1 MIKEFIMATN
11 LLFMIIGFAGLA
23 VSFAAN
29 IYGYK
34 AKEGATMHLSG
45 VAAAISIA
53 MILLGGM

>member
-1 MIKEFIMATN
+1 MATN
-11 LLFMIIGFAGLA
+11 LLFMIIGFAGLV
-23 VSFAAN
+23 VSFVTN

-34 AKEGATMHLSG
+34 VKEEATMHLSG